1 MTNVSDSGTTAQTA
15 NAGTSAKTGA
25 VRNKN
30 RFALRGTTISF
41 KSILMTSANG
51 CSTPFQ
57 PTRFGPMRTCIQA
70 RILRSQYVKYAT
82 PRINGMS
89 TATIFSVLT
98 MMTCN
103 AGGTVAQSS
112 LN

>member
-1 MTNVSDSGTTAQTA
+1 MSAMTNVSDSGTTAQTA
-15 NAGTSAKTGA
+15 NAGTSESTGA

-30 RFALRGTTISF
+30 LFAFDGTTISF
-41 KSILMTSANG
+41 RSILMTSANG

-82 PRINGMS
+82 PKNQRHEHDDDLQRADDDELQLGRNR
-89 TATIFSVLT
+89 
-98 MMTCN
+98 CP
-103 AGGTVAQSS
+103 
-112 LN
+112 